1 MFQTFLLDKE
11 SRVIALGNPIQNPKV
26 KELYLNLI
34 KGNGITESK
43 GTLTEVS
50 IDKTVIDFGSFP
62 KEAKQE
68 RSFVLTNTGKE
79 LLVIQDITTSCGC
92 TKVEYSKEPVRPGSK
107 LELKVIYEA
116 EQSERFNKT
125 VTVYCNSKNSPIHLK
140 VKGNAK

>member
-1 MFQTFLLDKE
+1 M
-11 SRVIALGNPIQNPKV
+11 
-26 KELYLNLI
+26 
-34 KGNGITESK
+34 
-43 GTLTEVS
+43 
-50 IDKTVIDFGSFP
+50 
-62 KEAKQE
+62 
-68 RSFVLTNTGKE
+68 
-79 LLVIQDITTSCGC
+79 IQDITTSCGC